1 MRISDGSSDVCSSD
15 LFSKASGM
23 KAPVVE
29 STGTGGGMKIFC
41 QGIGTGH
48 ADITGASRAMK
59 KSEYEDCAKNGVT
72 DISEALIGYDGL
84 SFAVSRK
91 GVAMDV
97 TKGQLFLALAAE
109 ILKDGK
115 VVANPYKK
123 WSEIDTSLPDIAIQV
138 FGPPPTSGP
147 RDPWVE
153 LVMEAGCGELPGYK
167 EDRKSTRLNSS
178 P

>member
-1 MRISDGSSDVCSSD
+1 MRISDWSSDVCSSD
-15 LFSKASGM
+15 LAAEEFSKASGM

-109 ILKDGK
+109 ILQDGK
-115 VVANPYKK
+115 
-123 WSEIDTSLPDIAIQV
+123 EQL
-138 FGPPPTSGP
+138 
-147 RDPWVE
+147 
-153 LVMEAGCGELPGYK
+153 
-167 EDRKSTRLNSS
+167 DRKSTRLN
-178 P
+178 

>member
-97 TKGQLFLALAAE
+97 TKGPLFLALAAE
-109 ILKDGK
+109 SMKDGK
-115 VVANPYKK
+115 VVANPYKQ
-123 WSEIDTSLPDIAIQV
+123 WSVTDHT
-138 FGPPPTSGP
+138 PPPSALQLSRP
-147 RDPWVE
+147 PH
-153 LVMEAGCGELPGYK
+153 
-167 EDRKSTRLNSS
+167 
-178 P
+178 